1 MSAPSVVIQREEPYL
16 TGLSWSRGF
25 DQGEP
30 RGEDQLQTPHPCSMG
45 APVELI
51 KPLLVA
57 LTYEAKAPHP
67 TDARLAWPPSGGVE
81 RPRLRA
87 AISA

>member
-1 MSAPSVVIQREEPYL
+1 
-16 TGLSWSRGF
+16 
-25 DQGEP
+25 
-30 RGEDQLQTPHPCSMG
+30 MG

-87 AISA
+87 NLSLTRLPRRVARHDRREPPIPAKAARMDWRAAWVYPFLR